1 MEDLPLNVL
10 LIGNSKSRRRLIE
23 AGLKNA
29 AVTGI
34 NSTDPDYLSQTLKRL
49 QPDAI
54 IMDSENPDQA
64 VIKNLKTA
72 TQSNPK
78 PIIMFV
84 EGSDGDLTKEAIRSG
99 ISAYIVDGLMPT
111 RVQPVVDI
119 AIERFKMFDNLK
131 KELEKSKEDL
141 EARKLIER
149 AKGILMDKRGLTE
162 EDAFKSMRG
171 LAMKESI
178 TIKKVSENILSVA
191 SLLQGGL

>member
-1 MEDLPLNVL
+1 
-10 LIGNSKSRRRLIE
+10 
-23 AGLKNA
+23 
-29 AVTGI
+29 
-34 NSTDPDYLSQTLKRL
+34 
-49 QPDAI
+49 
-54 IMDSENPDQA
+54 MDSENPDQA

-99 ISAYIVDGLMPT
+99 ISAYIVDGLMPA

-119 AIERFKMFDNLK
+119 AIERFKMFDSLK

-162 EDAFKSMRG
+162 EDAFKSMRE